1 MTNVREAEVLLR
13 VTSANNATGII
24 GGPHSVV
31 GYTLSGALA
40 TLSRCLPDTIEVI
53 EWFGRPAL
61 RARLVGFGEHV
72 WYLNLA
78 ERKDDPWAQC

>member
-1 MTNVREAEVLLR
+1 MLLR

-24 GGPHSVV
+24 GGPHSAV

-40 TLSRCLPDTIEVI
+40 MLSRCDPDTLRVEN
-53 EWFGRPAL
+53 WFRRPAL
-61 RARLVGFGEHV
+61 IARLPGFGEHV

-78 ERKDDPWAQC
+78 ERKEDPWAPC